1 MRKRAE
7 REPDQQSVDDNP
19 QADPVQV
26 ARSIALRQLT
36 MGPRSRAQLAQAMA
50 KRDVPVDA
58 ADAVLDRFEE
68 LGLINDSDLAH
79 MIVRSR
85 HATKGVARRALA
97 QELRNKGIAQVD
109 AEGALES
116 LTVEMEEQSA
126 RELVRRK
133 LRTMGSVTPDAQA
146 RRLIGMLARK
156 GYPSGMVMAVVR
168 SELASA
174 GSEIED

>member
-7 REPDQQSVDDNP
+7 REPDQHSVKDNP
-19 QADPVQV
+19 EADPVQV

-50 KRDVPVDA
+50 KRDVPLEA
-58 ADAVLDRFEE
+58 AEAVLDRFEE
-68 LGLINDSDLAH
+68 LGLIDDAELAH

-97 QELRNKGIAQVD
+97 QELRTKGIAQIH
-109 AEGALES
+109 AEDALEG
-116 LTVEMEEQSA
+116 LTDDMEEQSA

-133 LRTMGSVTPDAQA
+133 LRSMSSVAPDVQA

-156 GYPSGMVMAVVR
+156 GYPSGMVMSVVR

-174 GSEIED
+174 GADVEE

>member
-1 MRKRAE
+1 MRNRAE
-7 REPDQQSVDDNP
+7 REPDQHSVIDNP
-19 QADPVQV
+19 EADPVQV
-26 ARSIALRQLT
+26 ARTIALRQLT

-50 KRDVPVDA
+50 KRDVPVEA
-58 ADAVLDRFEE
+58 ANSVLDRFEE
-68 LGLINDSDLAH
+68 LGLINDADLAQ

-97 QELRNKGIAQVD
+97 QELRTKGISQAH
-109 AEGALES
+109 AEEALES
-116 LTVEMEEQSA
+116 LTDDMEEQSA

-133 LRTMGSVTPDAQA
+133 LRSMGSVAPDAQA

-156 GYPSGMVMAVVR
+156 GYPSAMVMAVVR

-174 GSEIED
+174 GSELQE

>member
-1 MRKRAE
+1 MRNRAE
-7 REPDQQSVDDNP
+7 REPDQHSVIDNP
-19 QADPVQV
+19 EADPVQV
-26 ARSIALRQLT
+26 ARTIALRQLT

-50 KRDVPVDA
+50 KRDVPVEA
-58 ADAVLDRFEE
+58 ANSVLDRFEE
-68 LGLINDSDLAH
+68 LGLINDADLAQ

-97 QELRNKGIAQVD
+97 QELRTKGISQTH
-109 AEGALES
+109 AEEALES
-116 LTVEMEEQSA
+116 LTDDMEEQSA

-133 LRTMGSVTPDAQA
+133 LRSMGSVAPDAQA

-156 GYPSGMVMAVVR
+156 GYPSAMVMAVVR

-174 GSEIED
+174 GSELQE